1 MRKSGNQN
9 GKSSSSYGREL
20 DLIGV
25 AQKNMDLA
33 KDNVK
38 LRAQN
43 AQLTSELVC
52 IKNQQFQVQRKEAE
66 LKKNIKSQ
74 MPHFA
79 LMVTYLMEYCESD
92 VTVPNKIFRS
102 RVSSK
107 QNNSTQRVG
116 PHMVNGIVLNASPKI
131 SLTRMNPVC
140 SSAGLSSTSTNSIE
154 PAHSE
159 SASLSSAN
167 SDSSEHNV
175 RDEDFIFRTHRNPF
189 GTSSDE
195 EMEVEIPSE
204 SETLSSAASR
214 SNLST
219 IPEGSE
225 HSISNCYDGLHI
237 TLPKMSSEEMR
248 RNSFKSIDSSMEA
261 EASNSCLSFEAS
273 AIEHPGVQ
281 DTRESRK
288 TRNMTFSPDFNSR
301 RVVNENSTLKE
312 MQPIEP
318 ARTNH
323 SQNSQME
330 SIDSV
335 ATNCSSGSQDMSTF
349 ACLPTPSM
357 SALGDI
363 DGNYSRLDILF
374 DSAMTS
380 TPTIANNHTNEHSS
394 LLSSKGKSNSMR
406 GSTKLVNPKSG
417 RRRIPIVVLENLPLS
432 SKRLQLGDDTQ
443 TELENNSLDTISGS
457 NSNSNLS
464 DKTTKSKSKSTN
476 KGKKRKLVE
485 DGDET
490 SQVVPKH
497 DLPSTSS
504 LSRPQRLAKPTDLK
518 EMGLKQKLRRT

>member
-9 GKSSSSYGREL
+9 GKSSSSYGKEL

-261 EASNSCLSFEAS
+261 EASSSCLSFEAS

-281 DTRESRK
+281 DTRESKK

-312 MQPIEP
+312 
-318 ARTNH
+318 
-323 SQNSQME
+323 
-330 SIDSV
+330 
-335 ATNCSSGSQDMSTF
+335 DMSTF

>member
-1 MRKSGNQN
+1 
-9 GKSSSSYGREL
+9 
-20 DLIGV
+20 
-25 AQKNMDLA
+25 MDLA

-225 HSISNCYDGLHI
+225 HSISNCYDG
-237 TLPKMSSEEMR
+237 
-248 RNSFKSIDSSMEA
+248 
-261 EASNSCLSFEAS
+261 
-273 AIEHPGVQ
+273 
-281 DTRESRK
+281 
-288 TRNMTFSPDFNSR
+288 
-301 RVVNENSTLKE
+301 
-312 MQPIEP
+312 
-318 ARTNH
+318 
-323 SQNSQME
+323 
-330 SIDSV
+330 
-335 ATNCSSGSQDMSTF
+335 DMSTF

-374 DSAMTS
+374 ELVQFISAMTS

>member
-9 GKSSSSYGREL
+9 GKSSSSYGKEL

-189 GTSSDE
+189 GTSSDGAIL
-195 EMEVEIPSE
+195 V
-204 SETLSSAASR
+204 LFLKAV
-214 SNLST
+214 
-219 IPEGSE
+219 
-225 HSISNCYDGLHI
+225 SIQY
-237 TLPKMSSEEMR
+237 
-248 RNSFKSIDSSMEA
+248 
-261 EASNSCLSFEAS
+261 
-273 AIEHPGVQ
+273 
-281 DTRESRK
+281 
-288 TRNMTFSPDFNSR
+288 
-301 RVVNENSTLKE
+301 
-312 MQPIEP
+312 
-318 ARTNH
+318 
-323 SQNSQME
+323 
-330 SIDSV
+330 
-335 ATNCSSGSQDMSTF
+335 
-349 ACLPTPSM
+349 PTVM
-357 SALGDI
+357 MG
-363 DGNYSRLDILF
+363 
-374 DSAMTS
+374 
-380 TPTIANNHTNEHSS
+380 
-394 LLSSKGKSNSMR
+394 
-406 GSTKLVNPKSG
+406 
-417 RRRIPIVVLENLPLS
+417 RRIPIVVLENLPLS